1 VPKEI
6 EPSDELIV
14 HLSHRIPGRVRFKIP
29 SRRHDQ
35 VFFDAVARVLSACE
49 GVSSVTA
56 NPLTAS
62 ILVHH
67 TAPLEEI
74 AAYAERVRLL
84 PREATAAWATPAGRP
99 DNTAMG
105 KADEPP
111 PRTPEAA
118 RCTTNPGVEVSPG
131 TGPSRVARIA
141 LPIGAAFGVFGLMQ
155 LARGKIF
162 APALSLFWYAAQIL
176 QLSQHTRRLEEAW
189 QMVSKAAEL
198 ELAGAGGGIRAER
211 AEDACTLTGG
221 DLGTVRSFYFHGPGR
236 QLNLR
241 ARNLASFA
249 ELALSIDNA
258 TWMHHLRS
266 GDYSQW
272 LYDCIRDDVLAEE
285 VRRIEIRLDADPAE
299 SRSQIRAAIA
309 RRYAI

>member
-1 VPKEI
+1 MPKEI
-6 EPSDELIV
+6 EPSNELIV

-29 SRRHDQ
+29 SRRNDQ
-35 VFFDAVARVLSACE
+35 LFFDAVARVLSACE

-105 KADEPP
+105 KADKPP
-111 PRTPEAA
+111 PSTPEAA
-118 RCTTNPGVEVSPG
+118 RCTTNPGVEVSTG
-131 TGPSRVARIA
+131 TGPLRVAKVA
-141 LPIGAAFGVFGLMQ
+141 LPIGTAFGVFGLMQ

-176 QLSQHTRRLEEAW
+176 QLGQHTRRLEEAW
-189 QMVSKAAEL
+189 QVVSKAAEL
-198 ELAGAGGGIRAER
+198 VELAGAGGIRAG
-211 AEDACTLTGG
+211 ACTLTGG
-221 DLGTVRSFYFHGPGR
+221 DLGTVRSFYFHGPGS

-241 ARNLASFA
+241 ARNLTSFA
-249 ELALSIDNA
+249 ELALSIDDA

-285 VRRIEIRLDADPAE
+285 VRRIEIRLDADPAG